1 MALGRPIQLTGNVAS
16 KVIRVLATEGQ
27 TVFTVTGGYRINQLG
42 VFRNGVRLSN
52 NSDFTSLDGVT
63 VTLINAASLNDE
75 ILFQIQDD
83 FRVADA
89 IVGAASSQVIEGDL
103 VINGNLY
110 ANISPDDALGV
121 SIRDD
126 GVLVGTARTINV
138 LGAGTTTEQIG
149 ETTNVT
155 IAVGVQS
162 GGTLIGNAQTLNFV
176 GTGNTFQDNGDGT
189 IDVSISGGSGGG
201 GGGGLGTAIN
211 YSDDTPSPFSYFDA
225 TATVTE
231 DLLLDQ
237 DTAGVSSSYIVS
249 VIPNIIVAAGA
260 AVTVGAG
267 KTMIIDV
274 LKVGDL

>member
-52 NSDFTSLDGVT
+52 NSDFTALDGVT

-138 LGAGTTTEQIG
+138 LGAGTTTQQIG

-176 GTGNTFQDNGDGT
+176 GTGNTFQDNGNGT

-231 DLLLDQ
+231 DMLLDQ

-249 VIPNIIVAAGA
+249 VIPNIVVAAGA
-260 AVTVGAG
+260 AVTVGTG